1 MMIEENFIEACVL
14 DENWEIS
21 LDSVC
26 KICSVDFQL
35 VVEMAEHGLVELKGR
50 DKENSFFTGS
60 NFYRFKKALRLYK
73 DLEVNFEGIDII
85 LRLIEERDALKRRL
99 NCKY

>member
-1 MMIEENFIEACVL
+1 MIEENFIEACVL

-21 LDSVC
+21 LDSV
-26 KICSVDFQL
+26 CSVDFQL